1 MKKNQIAAQLFTLR
15 EFLKTPAD
23 IAASLKKV
31 KKLGFD
37 AVQVSGMGP
46 IPEEE
51 LVKILDGEGLVCCAT
66 HENGATIVNEPDKV
80 IDRLN
85 RLHCDYTAYPYPH
98 QVLTS
103 VAEAREFAHKLNAS
117 AQKLA
122 AAGKVLAYH
131 NHAVEF
137 TRFDGQLLLDLIYGN
152 APQLQSE
159 IDTYWVQYGG
169 GDPVAWVRR
178 MAGRLPL
185 LHLKELGIIDNQIT
199 MLPIGSG
206 NLNWR
211 VILAEAEKGGTRWF
225 IIEQDVCRIDPFD
238 SLKASLD
245 YLTAEFVR

>member
-66 HENGATIVNEPDKV
+66 HENGAMIVNDPDKV

-85 RLHCDYTAYPYPH
+85 RLHCAYTAYPYPH
-98 QVLTS
+98 QVPTS
-103 VAEAREFAHKLNAS
+103 VAEAKEFAHKLNAS

-122 AAGKVLAYH
+122 AAGKVLTYH
-131 NHAVEF
+131 NHAIEF
-137 TRFDGQLLLDLIYGN
+137 TRLDGQLLLDLIYAN

-169 GDPVAWVRR
+169 GDPVAWVRQ

-211 VILAEAEKGGTRWF
+211 AILAEAEKGGTRWF

-245 YLTAEFVR
+245 YLTAKFVR